1 MYPSCFLSNPQ
12 STASLSLEP
21 AHLTIQLRSVSPHAY
36 TCSCHA
42 FSLNTFFAF
51 PNCTNSVKDFKNA
64 EKLLW
69 RFNLQ
74 FGSFFLF
81 IFRLSVSHGAD
92 NSAVMAA
99 AAVVS
104 MGKWSIVFV
113 MADLTAGEE
122 CWKAVFK
129 LLQLMSVF
137 FYSVFVNLKTFLSL
151 FLWITDLLFFLSDR
165 NPPQLTSTFNVVFVR
180 QKALLGECFRSITRV
195 DSAYNGFR
203 EIFLSRYH

>member
-21 AHLTIQLRSVSPHAY
+21 AHLTIQLQSVSPHAY

-42 FSLNTFFAF
+42 FSHQFAF
-51 PNCTNSVKDFKNA
+51 PNCTNSVKDFQNA

-122 CWKAVFK
+122 YWKAVFK

-137 FYSVFVNLKTFLSL
+137 FFIQFLL
-151 FLWITDLLFFLSDR
+151 IWKIFCLFFY
-165 NPPQLTSTFNVVFVR
+165 
-180 QKALLGECFRSITRV
+180 E
-195 DSAYNGFR
+195 
-203 EIFLSRYH
+203 